1 MSKVLV
7 LNATYEP
14 ISFVSLKRAVVLV
27 LKEKAEVIDFLLPGV
42 VGNDNDEISAE
53 LLAELERRDDA
64 YEANPTGAMTLREF
78 DKKWFGK
85 K

>member
-1 MSKVLV
+1 M
-7 LNATYEP
+7 NATLEKELTALSP
-14 ISFVSLKRAVVLV
+14 E
-27 LKEKAEVIDFLLPGV
+27 EKAEVIDFLLPEV

-64 YEANPTGAMTLREF
+64 YEANSTGAMTLREF

>member
-1 MSKVLV
+1 MKATLEKNLV
-7 LNATYEP
+7 GLTLE
-14 ISFVSLKRAVVLV
+14 
-27 LKEKAEVIDFLLPGV
+27 EKAEVIDFLLPDV
-42 VGNDNDEISAE
+42 VGNDNEEMPAG

-78 DKKWFGK
+78 DRKWFGK

>member
-1 MSKVLV
+1 MNATLEKE
-7 LNATYEP
+7 LNALSPE
-14 ISFVSLKRAVVLV
+14 
-27 LKEKAEVIDFLLPGV
+27 EKAEVIDFLLPDV

-64 YEANPTGAMTLREF
+64 YEANPAGAQTLREF
-78 DKKWFGK
+78 DRKWFGK